1 MAQADSP
8 NMGTISPKMG
18 RPTKLTEEI
27 IKKAENYIAGD
38 WMTLGHVMP
47 SAVGLAKVIGVS
59 KKTIYNWADNND
71 DFLHI
76 LAELNTEQEF
86 TLLNNGLTG
95 EFNTAITKLVLAK
108 HDYSDKVSQ
117 DVTSSD
123 GSMKPVVVE
132 LVGVTNESSA
142 EDTE

>member
-1 MAQADSP
+1 MAQAD
-8 NMGTISPKMG
+8 SPKMG

-27 IKKAENYIAGD
+27 IKQAENYIAGD
-38 WMTLGHVMP
+38 WEKLKHVMP

-59 KKTIYNWADNND
+59 KKTLYNWADNND
-71 DFLHI
+71 EFLHI

-86 TLLNNGLTG
+86 TLLNKGLSG
-95 EFNTAITKLVLAK
+95 EFNTAITKLVLTK

-123 GSMKPVVVE
+123 GSMKPTVIE
-132 LVGVTNESSA
+132 LVGVPSENAA
-142 EDTE
+142 EDS

>member
-1 MAQADSP
+1 MAQAD
-8 NMGTISPKMG
+8 SPKMG

-27 IKKAENYIAGD
+27 IKQAENYIAGD
-38 WMTLGHVMP
+38 WEKLKHVMP

-59 KKTIYNWADNND
+59 KKTLYNWADNND

-86 TLLNNGLTG
+86 TLLNKGLTG
-95 EFNTAITKLVLAK
+95 EFNTAITKLVLTK

-132 LVGVTNESSA
+132 LVGVSSESTA
-142 EDTE
+142 EDS

>member
-1 MAQADSP
+1 MAQAD
-8 NMGTISPKMG
+8 SPKMG

-27 IKKAENYIAGD
+27 IKQAENYIAGD
-38 WMTLGHVMP
+38 WEKLKHVMP

-59 KKTIYNWADNND
+59 KKTLYNWADNND

-95 EFNTAITKLVLAK
+95 EFNTAITKLVLTK
-108 HDYSDKVSQ
+108 HDYSDKVAQ

-123 GSMKPVVVE
+123 GSMKPTVIE

>member
-8 NMGTISPKMG
+8 KMG
-18 RPTKLTEEI
+18 RPSKLTDELVE
-27 IKKAENYIAGD
+27 KAADYLKNYTKYGD
-38 WMTLGHVMP
+38 AFP
-47 SAVGLAKVIGVS
+47 SAAGLACELGISRSTLYK
-59 KKTIYNWADNND
+59 WADENVYFSDMLDNINVKQERV
-71 DFLHI
+71 L
-76 LAELNTEQEF
+76 LA
-86 TLLNNGLTG
+86 NGITG
-95 EFNTAITKLVLAK
+95 EFNAAITKLVLAK
-108 HDYSDKVSQ
+108 HDYSDKVAQ

>member
-1 MAQADSP
+1 MLDNINVKQE
-8 NMGTISPKMG
+8 
-18 RPTKLTEEI
+18 RVL
-27 IKKAENYIAGD
+27 
-38 WMTLGHVMP
+38 
-47 SAVGLAKVIGVS
+47 LA
-59 KKTIYNWADNND
+59 
-71 DFLHI
+71 
-76 LAELNTEQEF
+76 
-86 TLLNNGLTG
+86 NGITG
-95 EFNTAITKLVLAK
+95 EFNAAITKLVLAK

>member
-18 RPTKLTEEI
+18 RPSKLTDELVE
-27 IKKAENYIAGD
+27 KAADYLKNYTNYGD
-38 WMTLGHVMP
+38 AFP
-47 SAVGLAKVIGVS
+47 SAAGLADELGISRSTLYK
-59 KKTIYNWADNND
+59 WADENVYFSDMLDNINVKQERV
-71 DFLHI
+71 L
-76 LAELNTEQEF
+76 LA
-86 TLLNNGLTG
+86 NGITG
-95 EFNTAITKLVLAK
+95 EFNAAITKLVLAK

>member
-18 RPTKLTEEI
+18 RPSKLTDELVE
-27 IKKAENYIAGD
+27 KAADYLKNYTNYGD
-38 WMTLGHVMP
+38 AFP
-47 SAVGLAKVIGVS
+47 SAAGLADELGISRSTLYK
-59 KKTIYNWADNND
+59 WADENVYFSDMLDSINVKQERV
-71 DFLHI
+71 L
-76 LAELNTEQEF
+76 LA
-86 TLLNNGLTG
+86 NGITG
-95 EFNTAITKLVLAK
+95 EFNAAITKLVLAK
-108 HDYSDKVSQ
+108 HDYSDKVAQ

-123 GSMKPVVVE
+123 GSMKPTIIE